1 MNDDYVLTINDIFLQ
16 CKGANSVTVSLNKS
30 DMTSIFVNV
39 VDPIFKSKTMTQ
51 ILCKIDYDELESSK
65 IRYQIAIVIFKYL
78 TVDCK
83 QVKQE
88 ISGLMNT
95 LLLLKCDIE
104 DILEAFHSLH
114 EKLLGWLDVN
124 KGNKIALWEEKF
136 NNAIKHVSS
145 IVYLKQHSY
154 KVTENIDLNE
164 NCSSVI
170 DKSRYE
176 DMHYSDDRK
185 ISALDFS
192 KANEIDNELIDD
204 LSDYENEMSDALY
217 ENELLTPN
225 MISLSS
231 NVLEHYSKL
240 LNQTVEFTDLAYCIE
255 SMTLI
260 LNNLDVKNLDSKQ
273 IKKLKIYLENVISD
287 LSDWK
292 DKMFIACNTLDIH
305 YLDASM
311 LSSCA
316 QIEMLVTPTVEDE
329 EELELF

>member
-1 MNDDYVLTINDIFLQ
+1 MSDDYALTVNNIFLQ
-16 CKGANSVTVSLNKS
+16 CKGANSITVPLNKF
-30 DMTSIFVNV
+30 DMTSIFVSV

-51 ILCKIDYDELESSK
+51 ILCGINYDESESSK

-95 LLLLKCDIE
+95 LLLLKCELE
-104 DILEAFHSLH
+104 DILEAFDVLH
-114 EKLLGWLDVN
+114 EKLLEWLDVN
-124 KGNKIALWEEKF
+124 KGKKTSLWEEKF

-145 IVYLKQHSY
+145 IVDLKHHSH
-154 KVTENIDLNE
+154 KILENTVSKKDCN
-164 NCSSVI
+164 SVI
-170 DKSRYE
+170 DKSRYK

-192 KANEIDNELIDD
+192 KVNEIDNELIDD
-204 LSDYENEMSDALY
+204 LSDYENEMSDSLY

-225 MISLSS
+225 MINLSS
-231 NVLEHYSKL
+231 NVLEQYSKL
-240 LNQTVEFTDLAYCIE
+240 LNQTVEFKDLAYCIE
-255 SMTLI
+255 SITLI
-260 LNNLDVKNLDSKQ
+260 LNNLDVENLDAKQ
-273 IKKLKIYLENVISD
+273 IKKLKIYLENIISD

-292 DKMFIACNTLDIH
+292 EKMFIACNTLDIH

-316 QIEMLVTPTVEDE
+316 QIEMLITPAVEDE
-329 EELELF
+329 DELELF